1 MSESSRRAGVENAR
15 SFLFVPGNRPERF
28 AKAHASGADVT
39 ILDLEDAVAPI
50 HKEASRGPV
59 VEWAVAHDD
68 CMVRVNGSGT
78 PWIMSELRAL
88 RGRGVPVMLPK
99 AENVDQLSQVAD
111 ELAGSPV
118 VGLVETPRGVATA
131 HALAASGMV
140 ARLALGNVD
149 LAAALGVDPASHAAL
164 SYARGGL

>member
-68 CMVRVNGSGT
+68 CMVRVNGFGT

-99 AENVDQLSQVAD
+99 AENVDQFEPGGGRARR
-111 ELAGSPV
+111 LAGRGPGGDAAGCCDGARFGRERS
-118 VGLVETPRGVATA
+118 GGAPRAGQ
-131 HALAASGMV
+131 
-140 ARLALGNVD
+140 R
-149 LAAALGVDPASHAAL
+149 
-164 SYARGGL
+164 